1 MQFQQIVYK
10 NGYSMEHYSVV
21 TKDDFVLSIYRIP
34 GKLTKEKTPKAKPAV
49 LMMHS

>member
-1 MQFQQIVYK
+1 MYK
-10 NGYSMEHYSVV
+10 NGYAMEHYSVV

-34 GKLTKEKTPKAKPAV
+34 GKLLSKEQGVLAKGKPAV

>member
-1 MQFQQIVYK
+1 MYK
-10 NGYSMEHYSVV
+10 NGYAMEHYSVV

-34 GKLTKEKTPKAKPAV
+34 GKLSKDKVEKGKPAV